1 MQARFATIANASAKG
16 AADQAPTFDEVPMNR
31 FKAIGSAFLL
41 VPAMALLSTPAHAEF
56 RCNSPTWTFDRTAC
70 EKAKEGPDALRRY
83 VQRMEGIAN
92 LQFSDYV
99 NEARA
104 AAWAE
109 NDASRTA
116 TRKAPVQSARFEQE
130 NPGA

>member
-1 MQARFATIANASAKG
+1 
-16 AADQAPTFDEVPMNR
+16 MNR

-56 RCNSPTWTFDRTAC
+56 KCNSPTWTFDHSAC

-99 NEARA
+99 DEARA

-109 NDASRTA
+109 NDSSRTA
-116 TRKAPVQSARFEQE
+116 LRKAPVQSARFEQE

>member
-1 MQARFATIANASAKG
+1 
-16 AADQAPTFDEVPMNR
+16 
-31 FKAIGSAFLL
+31 
-41 VPAMALLSTPAHAEF
+41 MALLSTPAHAEF
-56 RCNSPTWTFDRTAC
+56 RCNSPTVTFDRTAC

-83 VQRMEGIAN
+83 VQRMEGIAH

-104 AAWAE
+104 AEWAQ
-109 NDASRTA
+109 NDASSTA

>member
-1 MQARFATIANASAKG
+1 MQSRFANAANASAKG
-16 AADQAPTFDEVPMNR
+16 AADQAPTLDEVPMNR

-56 RCNSPTWTFDRTAC
+56 KCNSPTWTFDRTAC
-70 EKAKEGPDALRRY
+70 EKAKEGPDALRRC

-99 NEARA
+99 DEARA

-109 NDASRTA
+109 NDSSRTA
-116 TRKAPVQSARFEQE
+116 LRKAPVQSARFEQE

>member
-1 MQARFATIANASAKG
+1 
-16 AADQAPTFDEVPMNR
+16 MNR

-41 VPAMALLSTPAHAEF
+41 VPALALLSTPARAEF
-56 RCNSPTWTFDRTAC
+56 KCNSPTVIFDRTAC

-83 VQRMEGIAN
+83 MERIQGIAH

-109 NDASRTA
+109 NDASRTSI
-116 TRKAPVQSARFEQE
+116 RKASAQSARFEQK